1 MEGHFGTAVVSYFI
15 FLRWLF
21 IMNVVIFA
29 LWFSIICIPQFIY
42 HSQQSSNSTSTL
54 ACVFAL
60 PNTKNYTCPEFSGEN
75 LLVMSEVYS
84 VEDEC
89 NGEDEVFSIETCA
102 FNSRGVAE
110 SESGRNVLVSTRL
123 YDTECEELDSDDF
136 DFAPNSTTLYTV
148 CVGVDPNYEWYDYI
162 IDFVSG
168 TGVFNETS
176 LFQGI
181 YPNNEIGRFDFALAF
196 IFMTG
201 LIYAL
206 SIFLLVYK

>member
-1 MEGHFGTAVVSYFI
+1 
-15 FLRWLF
+15 
-21 IMNVVIFA
+21 MNVVIFA
-29 LWFSIICIPQFIY
+29 LWFSIICIPQFVY
-42 HSQQSSNSTSTL
+42 NSQQSINSTSTL
-54 ACVFAL
+54 ACVFPL
-60 PNTKNYTCPEFSGEN
+60 PNTENYTCPEFSGEN
-75 LLVMSEVYS
+75 LLAMSEIYS

-123 YDTECEELDSDDF
+123 YGTECDELDSDDF
-136 DFAPNSTTLYTV
+136 DFAPNSTILYTV
-148 CVGVDPNYEWYDYI
+148 CVGIDPDYEWYDYI

-181 YPNNEIGRFDFALAF
+181 YTNNAIGRFDFALAF